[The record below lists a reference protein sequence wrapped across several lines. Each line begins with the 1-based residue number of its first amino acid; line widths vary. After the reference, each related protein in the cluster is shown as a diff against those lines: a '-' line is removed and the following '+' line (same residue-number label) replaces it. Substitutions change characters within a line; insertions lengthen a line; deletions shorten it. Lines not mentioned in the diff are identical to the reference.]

1 MFIHGSQAF
10 FWVAR
15 VEVTLGKSRLD
26 AFVLLNSLLAVV
38 KLNFLKNELLV
49 LRNFQAKQFEV
60 KIKVADRSASRLIIL
75 KMQPLHV
82 RMSERLINRYPASRV
97 KRKHLLDQ
105 VDCVFIGSSEQ
116 FVEVLAACAR
126 KLAHKG
132 TIVIILNLVDESRV
146 RFSNQIRDHHH
157 LFLLRLCRQEWLS
170 SNQLSQNTT
179 NTPYVDGRSILAP
192 G

>member
-1 MFIHGSQAF
+1 M
-10 FWVAR
+10 
-15 VEVTLGKSRLD
+15 EVTLGKSRLD

-49 LRNFQAKQFEV
+49 LWNFQAKQFEV

-179 NTPYVDGRSILAP
+179 NTPYVDGRSVLAP